1 MAIGRITYANKVDY
15 RQEGQD
21 DKYKITAENM
31 NEIKRVFNNSAE
43 SIEKGLN
50 TINENVKKTND
61 ARDLAKQYMEQAS
74 QDALAI
80 NGTANGIIEKV
91 TTEDGYAQINDS
103 SNRRLNNMIIR
114 GNSEQIKTTGKNLLL
129 IYKQTQT
136 VNGITLTYDNDN
148 KVIIANG
155 TATSW
160 TNIALGV
167 FDFKKGITYKFV
179 G

>member
-148 KVIIANG
+148 KVIIAN
-155 TATSW
+155 
-160 TNIALGV
+160 
-167 FDFKKGITYKFV
+167 
-179 G
+179 

>member
-50 TINENVKKTND
+50 TIDENVKKTND

-129 IYKQTQT
+129 IYKQT
-136 VNGITLTYDNDN
+136 
-148 KVIIANG
+148 
-155 TATSW
+155 
-160 TNIALGV
+160 
-167 FDFKKGITYKFV
+167 
-179 G
+179 

>member
-61 ARDLAKQYMEQAS
+61 ARDLAK
-74 QDALAI
+74 
-80 NGTANGIIEKV
+80 
-91 TTEDGYAQINDS
+91 
-103 SNRRLNNMIIR
+103 
-114 GNSEQIKTTGKNLLL
+114 
-129 IYKQTQT
+129 
-136 VNGITLTYDNDN
+136 
-148 KVIIANG
+148 
-155 TATSW
+155 
-160 TNIALGV
+160 
-167 FDFKKGITYKFV
+167 
-179 G
+179 